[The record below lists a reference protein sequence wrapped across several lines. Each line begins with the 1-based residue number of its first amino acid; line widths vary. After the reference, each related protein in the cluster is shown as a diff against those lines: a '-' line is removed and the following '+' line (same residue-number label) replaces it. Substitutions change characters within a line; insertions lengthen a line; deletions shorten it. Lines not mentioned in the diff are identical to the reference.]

1 MSGISDFQILTAVIL
16 ALFALVFG
24 LLYFSVKN
32 QKFCGWVAL
41 AYVAALVAYILASVR
56 TPSTPMSLIF
66 LSTAMFWIFSL
77 AIAKGVYVRCNANFP
92 NMVAGIVLVIAMAG
106 LIWLG
111 FVAPDITTRSMLVN
125 AVAGLLLA
133 LALWP
138 LWKAGKK
145 VIDGALFGVIAT
157 VAATFVV
164 RVVVVHYLLG
174 LTLTE
179 QGYAQS
185 TYVWIFQ
192 LTNGIAALALAV
204 VLLFAAGHDMVL
216 HFHGQSNRD
225 PLTGLLNRRG
235 LQGLFKVG
243 RVDDKGA
250 IYVRSIILFDIDHF
264 KQINDRYGHATGDT
278 VLQKIAKTASGLCQ
292 EYGEVARTGGE
303 EFAILTRWIPL
314 ETAQFLAQHICDS
327 FRFIAHPGLDP
338 NHKVTASFGLA
349 VLTDGDSLD
358 DAMDRADKA
367 LYHAK
372 QNGRNQVALAKAA

>member
-1 MSGISDFQILTAVIL
+1 MSGNSDFQILTAIIL

-24 LLYFSVKN
+24 LLYFSVRN
-32 QKFCGWVAL
+32 QKFSGWVAL

-66 LSTAMFWIFSL
+66 LSTAMFWTFNL
-77 AIAKGVYVRCNANFP
+77 AIAKAVYVRCNAKFP
-92 NMVAGIVLVIAMAG
+92 VMVTGIVLAIATAS

-125 AVAGLLLA
+125 AVAGLFLA

-145 VIDGALFGVIAT
+145 LIDGALFGVIAT

-164 RVVVVHYLLG
+164 RVVVVNYLLG

-179 QGYAQS
+179 QGYVQS

-243 RVDDKGA
+243 RVDDKGKT
-250 IYVRSIILFDIDHF
+250 YVRSIILFDIDHF

-349 VLTDGDSLD
+349 VLTEADSLE
-358 DAMDRADKA
+358 DAMGRADKA

>member
-1 MSGISDFQILTAVIL
+1 MSGNSDFQILTAIIL

-24 LLYFSVKN
+24 LLYFSVRN
-32 QKFCGWVAL
+32 QKFSGWVAL
-41 AYVAALVAYILASVR
+41 AYVSALVAYILASVR

-66 LSTAMFWIFSL
+66 LSTAMFWTFNL
-77 AIAKGVYVRCNANFP
+77 AIAKAVYVRCNTSFP
-92 NMVAGIVLVIAMAG
+92 NFVTGILLAAGTASVM
-106 LIWLG
+106 WLSY
-111 FVAPDITTRSMLVN
+111 VEPDISTRTLLVN
-125 AVAGLLLA
+125 TVAALLLS
-133 LALWP
+133 LSLWP
-138 LWKAGKK
+138 LWKTGDKL
-145 VIDGALFGVIAT
+145 IDGALFGVIAT
-157 VAATFVV
+157 VAITFVV
-164 RVVVVHYLLG
+164 RVVVVNFLLG
-174 LTLTE
+174 QTLTE
-179 QGYAQS
+179 QSYAQS

-192 LTNGIAALALAV
+192 LTNGIAALALAM
-204 VLLFAAGHDMVL
+204 VLMFAAGHDMVL

-243 RVDDKGA
+243 RVDDKGKT
-250 IYVRSIILFDIDHF
+250 YVRSIILFDIDHF

-349 VLTDGDSLD
+349 ILTDGDSLE
-358 DAMDRADKA
+358 DAMGRADKA

>member
-1 MSGISDFQILTAVIL
+1 MSGISDFQILTAIIL

-32 QKFCGWVAL
+32 QKFSGWVAL

-56 TPSTPMSLIF
+56 TPSTPMGLIF

-77 AIAKGVYVRCNANFP
+77 AIAKAVYVRCNANFP
-92 NMVAGIVLVIAMAG
+92 IMVTGLLLAIATAG
-106 LIWLG
+106 LIWLS
-111 FVAPDITTRSMLVN
+111 FLAPDIITRSMLVN

-133 LALWP
+133 SALWP

-145 VIDGALFGVIAT
+145 LIDGALFGVIAT

-174 LTLTE
+174 LALTE

-243 RVDDKGA
+243 RVDDQDPK
-250 IYVRSIILFDIDHF
+250 YVRSIILFDIDHF
-264 KQINDRYGHATGDT
+264 KQINDRFGHAVGDT

-292 EYGEVARTGGE
+292 KYGEVARTGGE
-303 EFAILTRWIPL
+303 EFAILTRWIPI
-314 ETAQFLAQHICDS
+314 ESAQFLAQHICDS
-327 FRFIAHPGLDP
+327 FRFIAHSGLDP
-338 NHKVTASFGLA
+338 NQKVTASFGLA
-349 VLTDGDSLD
+349 ILTDDDTLE
-358 DAMDRADKA
+358 DAMGRADKA

>member
-1 MSGISDFQILTAVIL
+1 MSGNFDFQILTAIIL

-24 LLYFSVKN
+24 LLYFSVKR
-32 QKFCGWVAL
+32 QKFSGWVAL
-41 AYVAALVAYILASVR
+41 AYVAALVAYILASLR

-66 LSTAMFWIFSL
+66 LSTAMFWIFSF
-77 AIAKGVYVRCNANFP
+77 AIAKAIYARCNTSFP
-92 NMVAGIVLVIAMAG
+92 NIVTGILLAAGTASVM
-106 LIWLG
+106 WLSY
-111 FVAPDITTRSMLVN
+111 VEPDISTRTLLVN
-125 AVAGLLLA
+125 TVAALLLS
-133 LALWP
+133 LSLWP
-138 LWKAGKK
+138 LWKAGDKL
-145 VIDGALFGVIAT
+145 IDGALFGVIAT
-157 VAATFVV
+157 VAITFVV
-164 RVVVVHYLLG
+164 RVVVVNFLLG
-174 LTLTE
+174 QTLTE
-179 QGYAQS
+179 QSYAQS

-192 LTNGIAALALAV
+192 LTNGIAALALAM
-204 VLLFAAGHDMVL
+204 VLMFAAGHDMVL

-303 EFAILTRWIPL
+303 EFAILTRWIPI
-314 ETAQFLAQHICDS
+314 ESAQFLAQHICDS

-338 NHKVTASFGLA
+338 NQKVTASFGLA
-349 VLTDGDSLD
+349 VLTEADSLD
-358 DAMDRADKA
+358 DAMGRADKA